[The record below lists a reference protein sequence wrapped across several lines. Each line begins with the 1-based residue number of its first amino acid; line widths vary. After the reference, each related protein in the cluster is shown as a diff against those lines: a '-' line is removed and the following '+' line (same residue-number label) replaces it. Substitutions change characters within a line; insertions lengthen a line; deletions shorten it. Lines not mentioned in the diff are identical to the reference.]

1 MLNKIWTHLFSLL
14 KFIKK
19 GKCILLSHFFFYFW
33 RRMNTDPVV
42 NTKIKKG
49 KATYAYS
56 IIGVALV
63 LFLLGSLGWL
73 VINAG
78 ELSKSFKENIEISVI
93 LNDNT
98 RDEMAVK
105 LKEIIDKQAFTKS
118 SQYITKDKAA
128 EQFKK
133 DFGEDFLQVLDYNPL
148 YTSVNFHLHSGYMNT
163 DSLIKIEKFL
173 YQSNVVR
180 EVFYQKNLVDIMN
193 SNVRRIGIVILA
205 ISLFLIFSVIILID
219 NTIRLAMFSNRF
231 LIKTM
236 QMVGATR
243 GFIIKPLNIRAIING
258 FISACI
264 AVAAVFGFILLIEN
278 SVPWLTQ
285 LRDGRNMSLIVGG
298 IIVLG
303 VTISL
308 MSTHRSVLKYL
319 KMKLDDL
326 Y

>member
-1 MLNKIWTHLFSLL
+1 MSNDQIIT
-14 KFIKK
+14 
-19 GKCILLSHFFFYFW
+19 
-33 RRMNTDPVV
+33 
-42 NTKIKKG
+42 TKVKKG
-49 KATYAYS
+49 KATYTYS

-78 ELSKSFKENIEISVI
+78 QLSKTFKENIEISII

-98 RDEMAVK
+98 RDEMALK
-105 LKEIIDKQAFTKS
+105 LKEIIDQQAFTKS
-118 SQYITKDKAA
+118 SQFITKEKAA

-148 YTSVNFHLHSGYMNT
+148 YTSVNFHLHSDYLHT
-163 DSLIKIEKFL
+163 DSLIKIERFIK
-173 YQSNVVR
+173 QSNIVR

-193 SNVRRIGIVILA
+193 SNVKRVGIVVLI

-243 GFIIKPLNIRAIING
+243 WFIAKPFDIRSVING
-258 FISACI
+258 IISALI
-264 AVAAVFGFILLIEN
+264 AIGGILLLKMFTEA
-278 SVPWLTQ
+278 WLPELKT
-285 LRDGRNMSLIVGG
+285 LSSTKWMLILCSSILMMG
-298 IIVLG
+298 IV
-303 VTISL
+303 ISFL
-308 MSTHRSVLKYL
+308 STHRSVIKYL
-319 KMKLDDL
+319 RTQLDDL

>member
-1 MLNKIWTHLFSLL
+1 MSNDLIIEK
-14 KFIKK
+14 
-19 GKCILLSHFFFYFW
+19 
-33 RRMNTDPVV
+33 
-42 NTKIKKG
+42 KIKKG
-49 KATYAYS
+49 KATYIYS

-73 VINAG
+73 VINAS

-98 RDEMAVK
+98 RDDLAVK
-105 LKEIIDKQAFTKS
+105 LKDVIDKQSFTKS

-148 YTSVNFHLHSGYMNT
+148 YTSINFHLHSDYMNT
-163 DSLIKIEKFL
+163 DSLIKIETFL
-173 YQSNVVR
+173 KQSNVVR

-193 SNVRRIGIVILA
+193 SNVKRIGYVILA

-243 GFIIKPLNIRAIING
+243 WFIAKPFNIRGVING
-258 FISACI
+258 VISALI
-264 AVAAVFGFILLIEN
+264 AIAGILALKYFSEK
-278 SVPWLTQ
+278 WLPELAT
-285 LRDGRNMSLIVGG
+285 LANNKLLLMLCLTILALGIV
-298 IIVLG
+298 
-303 VTISL
+303 ISL
-308 MSTHRSVLKYL
+308 LSTHRSVIKYL
-319 KMKLDDL
+319 RTQLDDL

>member
-1 MLNKIWTHLFSLL
+1 MRELLFSLL

-243 GFIIKPLNIRAIING
+243 WFIAKPFNIRGVING
-258 FISACI
+258 IISALI
-264 AVAAVFGFILLIEN
+264 AIAGILVLKFVAESWLPELRTLANTKWLIILCLSI
-278 SVPWLTQ
+278 LA
-285 LRDGRNMSLIVGG
+285 MG
-298 IIVLG
+298 II
-303 VTISL
+303 ISL
-308 MSTHRSVLKYL
+308 LSTHRSVIKYL
-319 KMKLDDL
+319 RTQLDDL

>member
-1 MLNKIWTHLFSLL
+1 MSN
-14 KFIKK
+14 
-19 GKCILLSHFFFYFW
+19 
-33 RRMNTDPVV
+33 DPIV

-49 KATYAYS
+49 KATYVYS

-78 ELSKSFKENIEISVI
+78 QLSKSFKENIEISVI

-105 LKEIIDKQAFTKS
+105 LKNIIDKQPFTKS

-148 YTSVNFHLHSGYMNT
+148 YTSVNFHLNAEYMNT

-173 YQSNVVR
+173 LQSNVVR

-193 SNVRRIGIVILA
+193 SNVRRIGYVILA

-243 GFIIKPLNIRAIING
+243 WFIAKPFNIRGVING
-258 FISACI
+258 IISAVIAIAGILVLKIVAEGWLPELKVLASTKWLIILCLSILALGIFIS
-264 AVAAVFGFILLIEN
+264 LL
-278 SVPWLTQ
+278 
-285 LRDGRNMSLIVGG
+285 
-298 IIVLG
+298 
-303 VTISL
+303 
-308 MSTHRSVLKYL
+308 STHRAVIKYL
-319 KMKLDDL
+319 RSQLDDL

>member
-1 MLNKIWTHLFSLL
+1 MSN
-14 KFIKK
+14 
-19 GKCILLSHFFFYFW
+19 
-33 RRMNTDPVV
+33 DPIID
-42 NTKIKKG
+42 TRIKKG
-49 KATYAYS
+49 KATYIYS

-78 ELSKSFKENIEISVI
+78 QLSKTFKENIEISVI

-98 RDEMAVK
+98 RDDMGVK
-105 LKEIIDKQAFTKS
+105 LKEIIDKQSFTKS

-133 DFGEDFLQVLDYNPL
+133 DFGEDFLEVLDYNPL
-148 YTSVNFHLHSGYMNT
+148 YTSVNFHLYSDYMNT

-173 YQSNVVR
+173 KQSNVVR

-243 GFIIKPLNIRAIING
+243 WFIAKPFNIKGVINGIWSAII
-258 FISACI
+258 AI
-264 AVAAVFGFILLIEN
+264 AGILLLKFFAE
-278 SVPWLTQ
+278 SWLPELKALASTKWMVI
-285 LRDGRNMSLIVGG
+285 LCLSILLLG
-298 IIVLG
+298 II
-303 VTISL
+303 ISL
-308 MSTHRSVLKYL
+308 LSTHRSVIKYL
-319 KMKLDDL
+319 RTQLDDL

>member
-1 MLNKIWTHLFSLL
+1 MSNDLIIEK
-14 KFIKK
+14 
-19 GKCILLSHFFFYFW
+19 
-33 RRMNTDPVV
+33 
-42 NTKIKKG
+42 KIKKG
-49 KATYAYS
+49 KATYIYS

-73 VINAG
+73 VINAS

-98 RDEMAVK
+98 RDDLAVR
-105 LKEIIDKQAFTKS
+105 LKDVIDKQSFTKS

-148 YTSVNFHLHSGYMNT
+148 YTSINFHLHSDYMNT
-163 DSLIKIEKFL
+163 DSLIKIETFL
-173 YQSNVVR
+173 KQSNVVR

-193 SNVRRIGIVILA
+193 SNVKRIGYVILA

-243 GFIIKPLNIRAIING
+243 WFIAKPFNIRGVING
-258 FISACI
+258 VVSALI
-264 AVAAVFGFILLIEN
+264 AIAGILALKYFSEK
-278 SVPWLTQ
+278 WLPELAT
-285 LRDGRNMSLIVGG
+285 LANNKLLLMLCLTILALGIV
-298 IIVLG
+298 
-303 VTISL
+303 ISL
-308 MSTHRSVLKYL
+308 LSTHRSVIKYL
-319 KMKLDDL
+319 RTQLDDL

>member
-1 MLNKIWTHLFSLL
+1 
-14 KFIKK
+14 
-19 GKCILLSHFFFYFW
+19 
-33 RRMNTDPVV
+33 MNTDPVV

-243 GFIIKPLNIRAIING
+243 WFIAKPFNIRGVING
-258 FISACI
+258 IISALI
-264 AVAAVFGFILLIEN
+264 AIAGILVLKFVAESWLPELRTLANTKWLIILCLSI
-278 SVPWLTQ
+278 LA
-285 LRDGRNMSLIVGG
+285 MG
-298 IIVLG
+298 II
-303 VTISL
+303 ISL
-308 MSTHRSVLKYL
+308 LSTHRSVIKYL
-319 KMKLDDL
+319 RTQLDDL

>member
-1 MLNKIWTHLFSLL
+1 MSN
-14 KFIKK
+14 
-19 GKCILLSHFFFYFW
+19 
-33 RRMNTDPVV
+33 DPIV
-42 NTKIKKG
+42 NTKIKRG
-49 KATYAYS
+49 KATYTYS

-105 LKEIIDKQAFTKS
+105 LKDIIDKQPFTKS

-148 YTSVNFHLHSGYMNT
+148 YTSVNFHLKSDYMNT

-173 YQSNVVR
+173 LQSNVVR

-193 SNVRRIGIVILA
+193 SNVRRIGYVILA

-243 GFIIKPLNIRAIING
+243 WFIAKPFNIRGVVNGIISAAIAIVGILTLKLFAESWLPELKVLANTQWLIILCFSILALG
-258 FISACI
+258 IFIS
-264 AVAAVFGFILLIEN
+264 LL
-278 SVPWLTQ
+278 
-285 LRDGRNMSLIVGG
+285 
-298 IIVLG
+298 
-303 VTISL
+303 
-308 MSTHRSVLKYL
+308 STHRSVIKYL
-319 KMKLDDL
+319 RSQLDDL

>member
-1 MLNKIWTHLFSLL
+1 MSNDQIIT
-14 KFIKK
+14 
-19 GKCILLSHFFFYFW
+19 
-33 RRMNTDPVV
+33 
-42 NTKIKKG
+42 TKVKKG
-49 KATYAYS
+49 KATYTYS

-78 ELSKSFKENIEISVI
+78 QLSKTFKENIEISII

-98 RDEMAVK
+98 RDEMALK
-105 LKEIIDKQAFTKS
+105 LKEIIDQQAFTKS
-118 SQYITKDKAA
+118 SQFITKEKAA

-148 YTSVNFHLHSGYMNT
+148 YTSVNFHLHSDYLHT
-163 DSLIKIEKFL
+163 DSLIKIERFIK
-173 YQSNVVR
+173 QSNIVR

-193 SNVRRIGIVILA
+193 SNVKRVGIVVLI

-243 GFIIKPLNIRAIING
+243 WFIAKPFDIRSVING
-258 FISACI
+258 IISALI
-264 AVAAVFGFILLIEN
+264 AIGGILL
-278 SVPWLTQ
+278 
-285 LRDGRNMSLIVGG
+285 
-298 IIVLG
+298 
-303 VTISL
+303 
-308 MSTHRSVLKYL
+308 L
-319 KMKLDDL
+319 KMFTEAWLPELKTLSSTKWML
-326 Y
+326 ILCSSI

>member
-1 MLNKIWTHLFSLL
+1 
-14 KFIKK
+14 
-19 GKCILLSHFFFYFW
+19 
-33 RRMNTDPVV
+33 MNNDAVV

-105 LKEIIDKQAFTKS
+105 LKEIIDKQSFTKS
-118 SQYITKDKAA
+118 SQYITKEKAA

-148 YTSVNFHLHSGYMNT
+148 YTSVNFHLHSDYMNT
-163 DSLIKIEKFL
+163 DSLLKIEKFL
-173 YQSNVVR
+173 MQSNVVR

-243 GFIIKPLNIRAIING
+243 WFIAKPFNIRSVING
-258 FISACI
+258 IISAVI
-264 AVAAVFGFILLIEN
+264 AIAGILVLKFFAE
-278 SVPWLTQ
+278 SWLPELKSLANTKW
-285 LRDGRNMSLIVGG
+285 LVILCMSILAMG
-298 IIVLG
+298 II
-303 VTISL
+303 ISL
-308 MSTHRSVLKYL
+308 LSTHRAVIKYL
-319 KMKLDDL
+319 RTQLDDL

>member
-1 MLNKIWTHLFSLL
+1 MSNDLIIS
-14 KFIKK
+14 
-19 GKCILLSHFFFYFW
+19 
-33 RRMNTDPVV
+33 
-42 NTKIKKG
+42 TKVKKG
-49 KATYAYS
+49 KATYVYS

-78 ELSKSFKENIEISVI
+78 QLSKTFKENIEISII

-98 RDEMAVK
+98 RDELALK
-105 LKEIIDKQAFTKS
+105 LKDIIDQQPFTKS
-118 SQYITKDKAA
+118 SQFITKEKAA

-148 YTSVNFHLHSGYMNT
+148 YTSVNFHLHSQYLHS
-163 DSLIKIEKFL
+163 DSLIKIERLIK
-173 YQSNVVR
+173 QSNIVR

-193 SNVRRIGIVILA
+193 SNVRRVGIVVLV

-243 GFIIKPLNIRAIING
+243 WFIAKPFNIRSVING
-258 FISACI
+258 IISALLAI
-264 AVAAVFGFILLIEN
+264 GGILLLKMFAEA
-278 SVPWLTQ
+278 WLPEIKALSSTKW
-285 LRDGRNMSLIVGG
+285 MLILCSSILALG
-298 IIVLG
+298 IV
-303 VTISL
+303 ISFL
-308 MSTHRSVLKYL
+308 STHRSVIKYL
-319 KMKLDDL
+319 RTQLDDL

>member
-1 MLNKIWTHLFSLL
+1 M
-14 KFIKK
+14 
-19 GKCILLSHFFFYFW
+19 
-33 RRMNTDPVV
+33 MNDPIVSS
-42 NTKIKKG
+42 KIKKG

-78 ELSKSFKENIEISVI
+78 QLSKSFKENIEISVI

-98 RDEMAVK
+98 RDEMGLK
-105 LKEIIDKQAFTKS
+105 LQEIIDNQAFTKS
-118 SQYITKDKAA
+118 SQFITKNKAA

-148 YTSVNFHLHSGYMNT
+148 YTSVNFHLKSEYMNT
-163 DSLIKIEKFL
+163 DSLIKIEKFIK
-173 YQSNVVR
+173 QSNIVR
-180 EVFYQKNLVDIMN
+180 EVFYQKNLVDMMN
-193 SNVRRIGIVILA
+193 SNVKRIGIVIII

-243 GFIIKPLNIRAIING
+243 WFIAKPFNIRSVINGIISAVIAIIG
-258 FISACI
+258 VLALKYFAEAWLPELKSLSSIKWMVILCSSILAMGIFIS
-264 AVAAVFGFILLIEN
+264 LL
-278 SVPWLTQ
+278 
-285 LRDGRNMSLIVGG
+285 
-298 IIVLG
+298 
-303 VTISL
+303 
-308 MSTHRSVLKYL
+308 STHRSVIKYL
-319 KMKLDDL
+319 RTQLDDL

>member
-1 MLNKIWTHLFSLL
+1 MKIKLCFEFSH
-14 KFIKK
+14 
-19 GKCILLSHFFFYFW
+19 ILFYFW
-33 RRMNTDPVV
+33 SPMNNDQIIS
-42 NTKIKKG
+42 TKVKKG
-49 KATYAYS
+49 KATYVYS

-78 ELSKSFKENIEISVI
+78 QLSKTFKENIEISVI

-98 RDEMAVK
+98 REDLG
-105 LKEIIDKQAFTKS
+105 LKMKDIIDRQSFTKS
-118 SQYITKDKAA
+118 SQYISKEKAA

-148 YTSVNFHLHSGYMNT
+148 YTSVNFHLHSQYMTT
-163 DSLIKIEKFL
+163 DSLIKIERFL
-173 YQSNVVR
+173 KQSNIVR

-193 SNVRRIGIVILA
+193 SNVQRIGIVILV

-219 NTIRLAMFSNRF
+219 NTIRLAMYSNRF

-243 GFIIKPLNIRAIING
+243 WFIAKPFNIRGVVNG
-258 FISACI
+258 VISALLAI
-264 AVAAVFGFILLIEN
+264 FGILALKMFTESLLPELKTLSSLKWMTILCLSILI
-278 SVPWLTQ
+278 L
-285 LRDGRNMSLIVGG
+285 G
-298 IIVLG
+298 I
-303 VTISL
+303 TISL
-308 MSTHRSVLKYL
+308 LSTHRSVIKYL
-319 KMKLDDL
+319 RTQLDEL

>member
-1 MLNKIWTHLFSLL
+1 MRELLFSLL

-133 DFGEDFLQVLDYNPL
+133 NFGEDFLQVLDYNPL

-243 GFIIKPLNIRAIING
+243 WFIAKPFNIRGVING
-258 FISACI
+258 IISALI
-264 AVAAVFGFILLIEN
+264 AIAGILVLKFVAESWLPELRTLANTKWLIILCLSI
-278 SVPWLTQ
+278 LA
-285 LRDGRNMSLIVGG
+285 MG
-298 IIVLG
+298 II
-303 VTISL
+303 ISL
-308 MSTHRSVLKYL
+308 LSTHRSVIKYL
-319 KMKLDDL
+319 RTQLDDL

>member
-1 MLNKIWTHLFSLL
+1 TGLMGAIGFYTVE
-14 KFIKK
+14 IAQE
-19 GKCILLSHFFFYFW
+19 FFKVIPPE
-33 RRMNTDPVV
+33 DPDF
-42 NTKIKKG
+42 
-49 KATYAYS
+49 
-56 IIGVALV
+56 ALYQ
-63 LFLLGSLGWL
+63 
-73 VINAG
+73 N
-78 ELSKSFKENIEISVI
+78 
-93 LNDNT
+93 
-98 RDEMAVK
+98 
-105 LKEIIDKQAFTKS
+105 
-118 SQYITKDKAA
+118 
-128 EQFKK
+128 FKK

-243 GFIIKPLNIRAIING
+243 WFIAKPFNIRGVING
-258 FISACI
+258 IISALI
-264 AVAAVFGFILLIEN
+264 AIAGILVLKFVAESWLPELRTLANTKWLIILCLSI
-278 SVPWLTQ
+278 LA
-285 LRDGRNMSLIVGG
+285 MG
-298 IIVLG
+298 II
-303 VTISL
+303 ISL
-308 MSTHRSVLKYL
+308 LSTHCSVIKYL
-319 KMKLDDL
+319 RTQLDDL

>member
-1 MLNKIWTHLFSLL
+1 MSN
-14 KFIKK
+14 
-19 GKCILLSHFFFYFW
+19 
-33 RRMNTDPVV
+33 DPIV

-49 KATYAYS
+49 KATYVYS

-78 ELSKSFKENIEISVI
+78 QLSKSFKENIEISVI

-105 LKEIIDKQAFTKS
+105 LKNIIDKQPFTKS

-148 YTSVNFHLHSGYMNT
+148 YTSVNFHLNAEYMNT

-173 YQSNVVR
+173 LQSNVVR

-193 SNVRRIGIVILA
+193 SNVRRIGYVILA

-243 GFIIKPLNIRAIING
+243 WFIAKPFNIRGVING
-258 FISACI
+258 IISAVIAIAGILVLKLVAEGWLPELKVLASTKWLIILCLSILALGIFIS
-264 AVAAVFGFILLIEN
+264 LL
-278 SVPWLTQ
+278 
-285 LRDGRNMSLIVGG
+285 
-298 IIVLG
+298 
-303 VTISL
+303 
-308 MSTHRSVLKYL
+308 STHRAVIKYL
-319 KMKLDDL
+319 RSQLDDL

>member
-1 MLNKIWTHLFSLL
+1 M
-14 KFIKK
+14 
-19 GKCILLSHFFFYFW
+19 
-33 RRMNTDPVV
+33 
-42 NTKIKKG
+42 
-49 KATYAYS
+49 
-56 IIGVALV
+56 
-63 LFLLGSLGWL
+63 GWL

-231 LIKTM
+231 SIKTM

-243 GFIIKPLNIRAIING
+243 WFIAKPFNIRGVING
-258 FISACI
+258 IISALI
-264 AVAAVFGFILLIEN
+264 AIAGILVLKFVAESWLPELRTLANTKWLIILCLSI
-278 SVPWLTQ
+278 LA
-285 LRDGRNMSLIVGG
+285 MG
-298 IIVLG
+298 II
-303 VTISL
+303 ISL
-308 MSTHRSVLKYL
+308 LSTHRSVIKYL
-319 KMKLDDL
+319 RTQLDDL

>member
-1 MLNKIWTHLFSLL
+1 
-14 KFIKK
+14 
-19 GKCILLSHFFFYFW
+19 
-33 RRMNTDPVV
+33 MNNDPVI

-49 KATYAYS
+49 KVTYTYS

-98 RDEMAVK
+98 RDEMAIK
-105 LKEIIDKQAFTKS
+105 LKDIIDKQSFTKS
-118 SQYITKDKAA
+118 SQFITKEKAA

-148 YTSVNFHLHSGYMNT
+148 YTSVNFHLHSEYMNT

-173 YQSNVVR
+173 LQSNVVR

-243 GFIIKPLNIRAIING
+243 WFIAKPFNIRGVING
-258 FISACI
+258 IISALI
-264 AVAAVFGFILLIEN
+264 AI
-278 SVPWLTQ
+278 
-285 LRDGRNMSLIVGG
+285 GG
-298 IIVLG
+298 ILVLKFVAEG
-303 VTISL
+303 WLPELKALANTKWLIILCLSILTMGIIISL
-308 MSTHRSVLKYL
+308 LSTHRAVIKYL
-319 KMKLDDL
+319 RTQLDDL

>member
-1 MLNKIWTHLFSLL
+1 MNNDQ
-14 KFIKK
+14 FI
-19 GKCILLSHFFFYFW
+19 S
-33 RRMNTDPVV
+33 
-42 NTKIKKG
+42 TKVKKG

-78 ELSKSFKENIEISVI
+78 QLSKAFKENIEISVI

-98 RDEMAVK
+98 KDALGVK
-105 LKEIIDKQAFTKS
+105 LKNIIDQQPFAKS
-118 SQYITKDKAA
+118 SQYVTKDKAA

-163 DSLIKIEKFL
+163 DSLIKIEKFIK
-173 YQSNVVR
+173 QSNIVR

-193 SNVRRIGIVILA
+193 KNVRRIGILIFV

-219 NTIRLAMFSNRF
+219 NTIRLAMYSNRF

-243 GFIIKPLNIRAIING
+243 WFIAKPFNIRGVWNGVISALLAIAGILCLKFFAEKWLPEISALASTQWMLILCFSILALG
-258 FISACI
+258 IFIS
-264 AVAAVFGFILLIEN
+264 LL
-278 SVPWLTQ
+278 
-285 LRDGRNMSLIVGG
+285 
-298 IIVLG
+298 
-303 VTISL
+303 
-308 MSTHRSVLKYL
+308 STHRSVIKYL
-319 KMKLDDL
+319 RTQLDDL

>member
-1 MLNKIWTHLFSLL
+1 MYS
-14 KFIKK
+14 IKP
-19 GKCILLSHFFFYFW
+19 FFFLFL

-243 GFIIKPLNIRAIING
+243 WFIAKPFNIRGVING
-258 FISACI
+258 IISALI
-264 AVAAVFGFILLIEN
+264 AIAGILVLKFVAESWLPELRTLANTKWLIILCLSI
-278 SVPWLTQ
+278 LA
-285 LRDGRNMSLIVGG
+285 MG
-298 IIVLG
+298 II
-303 VTISL
+303 ISL
-308 MSTHRSVLKYL
+308 LSTHRSVIKYL
-319 KMKLDDL
+319 RTQLDDL

>member
-1 MLNKIWTHLFSLL
+1 MTNDLN
-14 KFIKK
+14 
-19 GKCILLSHFFFYFW
+19 LS
-33 RRMNTDPVV
+33 
-42 NTKIKKG
+42 TKVKKG
-49 KATYAYS
+49 KATYVYS

-78 ELSKSFKENIEISVI
+78 QLSKAFKENIEISVI

-98 RDEMAVK
+98 RDEMGMK

-118 SQYITKDKAA
+118 SQYITKEKAA

-148 YTSVNFHLHSGYMNT
+148 YTSVNFHLHADYMNK
-163 DSLIKIEKFL
+163 DSLIKIEKFIQ
-173 YQSNVVR
+173 QSNIVR

-193 SNVRRIGIVILA
+193 SNVRRIGIVILV

-219 NTIRLAMFSNRF
+219 NTIRLAMYSNRF

-243 GFIIKPLNIRAIING
+243 WFIAKPFNIRGVING
-258 FISACI
+258 VFSAALAI
-264 AVAAVFGFILLIEN
+264 AGILMLKLFAENWLPELRTLSSTKWMLI
-278 SVPWLTQ
+278 LCFAIFAM
-285 LRDGRNMSLIVGG
+285 GIV
-298 IIVLG
+298 
-303 VTISL
+303 ISL
-308 MSTHRSVLKYL
+308 LSTHRSVIKYL
-319 KMKLDDL
+319 RTQLDDL